1 MFLKFGFDLFFS
13 YFCENLSFMNS
24 NIYLLRGKIETN
36 PEVIADIDWRKETN
50 GFDETML
57 DELVMSID
65 DDELNEL
72 VRESIAN
79 QWYLATNNASWPI
92 ADCDF
97 DLTKMYYD
105 GYGRLDRGYRYNT
118 EKDDLDYIN
127 SIEEHLGTSNEKRI
141 KKRELEKTNN
151 LLQKKALELARK
163 KKSAIQPT
171 EPQQVFGEDKG
182 MNDKVVALTLE
193 LHKKQEAIESLKQEL
208 EELRKCHN
216 DLKEEYDSLQNK
228 SVPESGNRRMTDC
241 ENEEIIKQ
249 ARNDGMREL
258 VEQLIVYAEN
268 ENQEAARE
276 IKFALMAKMVN
287 CIITPETLTPEL
299 KERLDNLGRK
309 KENNM
314 IFYNSVGAVVA
325 NASQV
330 SFPNNKE

>member
-1 MFLKFGFDLFFS
+1 MRMHKDEIIELLESLRIKEDITDSEKTL
-13 YFCENLSFMNS
+13 S
-24 NIYLLRGKIETN
+24 NINKIGSEYSNSLNDPSIHENGIPFHIYDDNNET
-36 PEVIADIDWRKETN
+36 ITL
-50 GFDETML
+50 TT
-57 DELVMSID
+57 
-65 DDELNEL
+65 
-72 VRESIAN
+72 ES
-79 QWYLATNNASWPI
+79 
-92 ADCDF
+92 
-97 DLTKMYYD
+97 
-105 GYGRLDRGYRYNT
+105 
-118 EKDDLDYIN
+118 
-127 SIEEHLGTSNEKRI
+127 
-141 KKRELEKTNN
+141 
-151 LLQKKALELARK
+151 
-163 KKSAIQPT
+163 
-171 EPQQVFGEDKG
+171 QQVCGEDKA
-182 MNDKVVALTLE
+182 MKEKVEALTHE
-193 LHKKQEAIESLKQEL
+193 LRKKQETIDSLKQQL

-228 SVPESGNRRMTDC
+228 SVPESGNQRLTDC

-249 ARNDGMREL
+249 ARKDGMREL

>member
-1 MFLKFGFDLFFS
+1 M
-13 YFCENLSFMNS
+13 YS
-24 NIYLLRGKIETN
+24 NINLLRGKIETN
-36 PEVIADIDWRKETN
+36 PDVIAEIDWRKETN
-50 GFDETML
+50 GFEEKML

-97 DLTKMYYD
+97 DLTKMYDD

-118 EKDDLDYIN
+118 EKDDLDYLIK

-141 KKRELEKTNN
+141 KKRELEKTNK
-151 LLQKKALELARK
+151 LLQKKAIEFARK

-171 EPQQVFGEDKG
+171 EPQQVCKEDKA
-182 MNDKVVALTLE
+182 MKEKVEELTLE
-193 LHKKQEAIESLKQEL
+193 LRKKQETIDSLTQQL

-216 DLKEEYDSLQNK
+216 DLKEEYQNK
-228 SVPESGNRRMTDC
+228 SVPESGNQRLTDC

-249 ARNDGMREL
+249 ARKDGMREL

>member
-1 MFLKFGFDLFFS
+1 
-13 YFCENLSFMNS
+13 MNS

-36 PEVIADIDWRKETN
+36 PEVIAEIDWRKETN
-50 GFDETML
+50 GFEETML

-97 DLTKMYYD
+97 DLTKMYD
-105 GYGRLDRGYRYNT
+105 EGYGRLNRGYRYNID
-118 EKDDLDYIN
+118 EDNVDYHN
-127 SIEEHLGTSNEKRI
+127 TIEEHLGASNEKRI
-141 KKRELEKTNN
+141 KKRKLEKTNN

-163 KKSAIQPT
+163 KKSVIQPT
-171 EPQQVFGEDKG
+171 EPQQVCGEDKAIKE
-182 MNDKVVALTLE
+182 KVEALTHE
-193 LHKKQEAIESLKQEL
+193 LRKKQEAIDSLKQQL

-216 DLKEEYDSLQNK
+216 DLKKQYNSLQNK
-228 SVPESGNRRMTDC
+228 TVPESGNQRLTDC

-249 ARNDGMREL
+249 ARKDGMREL